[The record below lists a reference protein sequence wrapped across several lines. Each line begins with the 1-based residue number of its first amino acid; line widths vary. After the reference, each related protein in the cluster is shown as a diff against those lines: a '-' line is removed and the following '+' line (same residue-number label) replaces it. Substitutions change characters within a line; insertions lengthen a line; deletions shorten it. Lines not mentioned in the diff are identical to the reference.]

1 MPFDVARTFAERSG
15 ENFALHERYMNHQLA
30 RTLRTLGFDRN
41 YVRGEGCYLYDDA
54 GARYL
59 DFLSGFGVYAL
70 GRSHPAVKAA
80 LHQALDLDLP
90 NMVQMDCALLPGLLA
105 EQLIA
110 RSHAGISRAF
120 FCNSGAESIE
130 AAIKFARHSTQRPRI
145 LYAEH
150 AFHGLTT
157 GALALNGGK
166 EFRRGFGDLLTS
178 AAVPLGDL
186 DALERE
192 LLSRD
197 VAAFIVEPIQGKGVY
212 CATPEYWRAAQE
224 LCRRHG
230 TLLVTDEVQT
240 GLGRTGRFFCHEH
253 WGLEPDIITISKA
266 LSGGFVPIGAML
278 TTEKIFA
285 SVYDSMEDA
294 LKHSTTFGRNQL
306 AMVAGLATLA
316 AFDDEDIVG
325 RAERTGADL
334 QDKLRGLAERY
345 ELIHDVRGLGLM
357 VGIEFGQP
365 ESGSASRRFRTLERL
380 RTGMFSQLVVVP
392 LFHRHRIITQV
403 AADNVNIIKLLPPL
417 ICGPEEVDYFVQA
430 LDDVMADAHRGSG
443 LTYEFGRTMARGA
456 LKRKSQRSV
465 ASSSPVVSSGPVVGS
480 SPVAGPATT
489 SGLVSSAGGD
499 VGVGIFRSAG
509 TGPED
514 AGPGGAPTHGAWPDG
529 GGSDGGGSDDA
540 GPISAGPAATGQARV
555 TERQPAAASGRGH
568 APGSAADAGFVPA
581 VASIEPG
588 DRVVITGASGF
599 IGSAVA
605 RAVQAKG
612 AQIVALVEPGA
623 DASNLQGIADVE
635 RVAVDIRDGRAVASA
650 FQGARYAFHLAAI
663 YRLWAR
669 NPRIFHDVN
678 VGGTLNVIDAVR
690 AAGCERLV
698 YTSTVGVLGLSRTRH
713 GEPADETCYADLAH
727 LFGHYKR
734 TKLAAEHEVLRAA
747 GEGLNVSLALP
758 TFPLGPGDVAPTPT
772 GKVVLD
778 FLNGKMPAFVDT
790 AMNVCHVDD
799 LARGHVAALEHG
811 RKGRSYI
818 LGGENMSMRE
828 ILQALADC
836 SGLRMPRFE
845 VPRSLVVTAG
855 IASSVIEGRMLRRE
869 PHVPLEGARMATT
882 RMIFSD
888 DRARAEIGH
897 KSRPARLA
905 IEDSARW
912 FTDNGYVSADRL
924 AAIRWQR

>member
-15 ENFALHERYMNHQLA
+15 ENFALHERYMNQQLA

-70 GRSHPAVKAA
+70 GRAHPAVKTA
-80 LHQALDLDLP
+80 LHEALDLDLP
-90 NMVQMDCALLPGLLA
+90 NMIQMDCALLPGLLA
-105 EQLIA
+105 EQLVA
-110 RSHAGISRAF
+110 RAHEGISRVF

-130 AAIKFARHSTQRPRI
+130 AAIKFARHSTQRPKI

-166 EFRRGFGDLLTS
+166 EFRKGFGDLLES
-178 AAVPLGDL
+178 VSVPFGDL
-186 DALERE
+186 EALEQR
-192 LLSRD
+192 LRGRD

-212 CATPEYWRAAQE
+212 CATPQYWRAAQQ
-224 LCRRHG
+224 LCRQYG

-240 GLGRTGRFFCHEH
+240 GLGRTGRFFCHQH

-278 TTEKIFA
+278 TTDKIFA

-325 RAERTGADL
+325 QAERTGDDL
-334 QDKLRGLAERY
+334 QDKLRRLAERY
-345 ELIHDVRGLGLM
+345 ELIQDIRGLGLM
-357 VGIEFGQP
+357 VGIEFGEP
-365 ESGSASRRFRTLERL
+365 EARPGARRFRTLERL
-380 RTGMFSQLVVVP
+380 RTGIFSQTVVVP

-417 ICGPEEVDYFVQA
+417 ISGPAEVDYFIDA
-430 LDDVMADAHRGSG
+430 LDDVMTDAHRGSG

-456 LKRKSQRSV
+456 LRRKSLRSV
-465 ASSSPVVSSGPVVGS
+465 ASSK
-480 SPVAGPATT
+480 
-489 SGLVSSAGGD
+489 L
-499 VGVGIFRSAG
+499 RSDQAV
-509 TGPED
+509 ED
-514 AGPGGAPTHGAWPDG
+514 ALSPSPAPSMLPVQDGPH
-529 GGSDGGGSDDA
+529 
-540 GPISAGPAATGQARV
+540 AA
-555 TERQPAAASGRGH
+555 
-568 APGSAADAGFVPA
+568 GSAPESGYGTA

-588 DRVVITGASGF
+588 DRVVITGAAGF
-599 IGSAVA
+599 IGSAVV

-612 AQIVALVEPGA
+612 ARIVALVEPGG
-623 DASNLQGIADVE
+623 DARNLRGIPDIE
-635 RVAVDIRDGRAVASA
+635 RVSVDIRDARAVRSA
-650 FQGARYAFHLAAI
+650 FEGARYAFHLAAV

-669 NPRIFHDVN
+669 DARIFHDVN
-678 VGGTLNVIDAVR
+678 VGGTLNVIDAVL

-698 YTSTVGVLGLSRTRH
+698 YTSTVGVLGLSKTRS
-713 GEPADETCYADLAH
+713 GQPADETSYADIAH
-727 LFGHYKR
+727 LYGHYKR
-734 TKLAAEHEVLRAA
+734 TKFEAEHEVLRAA
-747 GEGLNVSLALP
+747 GEGLNVTIAMP

-772 GKVVLD
+772 GKFVLD

-811 RKGRSYI
+811 RTGRSYI
-818 LGGENMSMRE
+818 LGGENLSMRE

-836 SGLRMPRFE
+836 CGLPMPRLE
-845 VPRSLVVTAG
+845 VPRSVVVTAG
-855 IASSVIEGRMLRRE
+855 LASTLIEGRVLRRE
-869 PHVPLEGARMATT
+869 PRVPLEGARMATT
-882 RMIFSD
+882 KMIFND

-912 FTDNGYVSADRL
+912 FTDNGYVSAGRL
-924 AAIRWQR
+924 ATIRWRG

>member
-41 YVRGEGCYLYDDA
+41 YVRGEGCYLYDDT

-70 GRSHPAVKAA
+70 GRSHPAVKAS

-105 EQLIA
+105 EQLVA
-110 RSHAGISRAF
+110 RAHQGISRAF

-130 AAIKFARHSTQRPRI
+130 AAIKFARHFTQRPKI

-157 GALALNGGK
+157 GALALNGGR
-166 EFRRGFGDLLTS
+166 EFRKGFGDLLES
-178 AAVPLGDL
+178 AAVPFGNL
-186 DALERE
+186 DALEQQLRGE
-192 LLSRD
+192 D

-212 CATPEYWRAAQE
+212 CATPEYWRAAQQ
-224 LCRRHG
+224 LCRQYG

-278 TTEKIFA
+278 TTDKIFA

-316 AFDDEDIVG
+316 AFDDEDIVA
-325 RAERTGADL
+325 RAERIGADL
-334 QDKLRGLAERY
+334 QAKLRALADRY
-345 ELIHDVRGLGLM
+345 ELIRDIRGLGLM
-357 VGIEFGQP
+357 IGIEFGEPQAR
-365 ESGSASRRFRTLERL
+365 SAGRRFRTLERL
-380 RTGMFSQLVVVP
+380 RTGMFSQTVVVP

-417 ICGPEEVDYFVQA
+417 ISGPEEVDYFVSA

-465 ASSSPVVSSGPVVGS
+465 ASSPGS
-480 SPVAGPATT
+480 AS
-489 SGLVSSAGGD
+489 
-499 VGVGIFRSAG
+499 
-509 TGPED
+509 
-514 AGPGGAPTHGAWPDG
+514 
-529 GGSDGGGSDDA
+529 
-540 GPISAGPAATGQARV
+540 GPAAVASTGPQDG
-555 TERQPAAASGRGH
+555 PGLGLLAAASSVAGAGH
-568 APGSAADAGFVPA
+568 GAVSAVDRAPGVREHPHASAADAAHIPA

-588 DRVVITGASGF
+588 DRVVITGAAGF

-612 AQIVALVEPGA
+612 AQIVAVIQPGA
-623 DASNLQGIADVE
+623 DARNLDGIPDVE
-635 RVAVDIRDGRAVASA
+635 RVTADVRDARAVRSA
-650 FQGARYAFHLAAI
+650 FEGARYAFHLAAV

-669 NPRIFHDVN
+669 DARIFRDVN
-678 VGGTLNVIDAVR
+678 IGGTLNVIDA
-690 AAGCERLV
+690 ALASGCERLV
-698 YTSTVGVLGLSRTRH
+698 YTSTVAVLGLSKTRH
-713 GEPADETCYADLAH
+713 GDPADETSYADVAH
-727 LFGHYKR
+727 LYGHYKR
-734 TKLAAEHEVLRAA
+734 TKFTAEHEVLRAA
-747 GEGLNVSLALP
+747 AEGLNVSLALP

-799 LARGHVAALEHG
+799 LARGHVAALEQG
-811 RKGRSYI
+811 RMGRSYI
-818 LGGENMSMRE
+818 LGGENLSMRE

-836 SGLRMPRFE
+836 SGLPMPRLE
-845 VPRSLVVTAG
+845 VPRSLVVAAG
-855 IASSVIEGRMLRRE
+855 IASGLVEGSLLRRE

-882 RMIFSD
+882 KMIFND

-912 FTDNGYVSADRL
+912 FTDNGYVSAGRL